1 MTKAECF
8 QELIKKVLGRDCEL
22 APEEGGEDVDIQR
35 EGREKQ
41 GERGSNVDRVFRC
54 SGL

>member
-22 APEEGGEDVDIQR
+22 APEGGENVDF
-35 EGREKQ
+35 Q
-41 GERGSNVDRVFRC
+41 GKSRVGKRTTGSNMDRRFCGSSR
-54 SGL
+54 